1 MGAEFFVD
9 KSWDLCYNEIT
20 IDGKLIRQTGGVAG
34 KIDFI
39 YGASGMIGFEKNG
52 TRYFYRRNLMGDV
65 THIYNEVGTFIAK
78 YVYDAWGNCKVVDLN
93 NKEIDDLTNMGHL
106 NPIRYRGY
114 YYDTETELYYLRSRY
129 YDPETGRF
137 ISQDDVN
144 YLAPTHLS
152 GLNLHAYCNDNPV
165 SNIDPNGHSVLGFL
179 ALVLLSGVIIH
190 AATLVTSYA
199 IAAVASIWD
208 PVIRKDMNNIHWNPF
223 NTSEEA
229 TLKMEK
235 VSFYKGSAVWGFK
248 TKKFSSFAFGGMIFF
263 KESDRKRSDAVTTL
277 NHEWGHNMQ
286 ELIFGEALY
295 ITNVA
300 IPSAIYC
307 AYDAYVG
314 GAPYDYYSMPWE
326 RVADW
331 LGGVNRSC
339 GYKDKSLAWGIVE
352 NILGPIVIPFYF
364 LLGY

>member
-1 MGAEFFVD
+1 M
-9 KSWDLCYNEIT
+9 
-20 IDGKLIRQTGGVAG
+20 
-34 KIDFI
+34 
-39 YGASGMIGFEKNG
+39 
-52 TRYFYRRNLMGDV
+52 
-65 THIYNEVGTFIAK
+65 
-78 YVYDAWGNCKVVDLN
+78 
-93 NKEIDDLTNMGHL
+93 

-114 YYDTETELYYLRSRY
+114 YYDAETGLYYLRARY

-137 ISQDDVN
+137 ISQDDIS

-152 GLNLHAYCNDNPV
+152 GLNLYAYCNDNPV
-165 SNIDPNGHSVLGFL
+165 SNIDPNGHSVLGVL

-208 PVIRKDMNNIHWNPF
+208 LDIREDMENIHWNPF
-223 NTSEEA
+223 NTSADVAASAEHI
-229 TLKMEK
+229 
-235 VSFYKGSAVWGFK
+235 SFYKGSTVIKQDLFG
-248 TKKFSSFAFGGMIFF
+248 TSAFLGTIWSNTGDSGEDIQ
-263 KESDRKRSDAVTTL
+263 
-277 NHEWGHNMQ
+277 HEWGHNMQ
-286 ELIFGEALY
+286 ELILGEALY

-300 IPSAIYC
+300 IPSVVYYL
-307 AYDAYVG
+307 YDLYTG

-364 LLGY
+364 LFGY